1 MVQAR
6 SLPKTISP
14 MLARLTRQPFDSPD
28 HLFELKWDG
37 IRALAFV
44 DGGKLRLQGRD
55 LKDLT
60 PLFPELTGLPE
71 MVETHDT
78 VLDGELVCFDNDGKP
93 SLELMHRRL
102 KRQAEGRVVRNPKV
116 HFVAFDLLFLG
127 GSSVMDEPLS
137 LRKTLLQEV
146 VRPSENV
153 QACEFI
159 DTEGRAF
166 FQATC
171 DLGLEGIMAKN
182 KSGVYLAGK
191 RSPGWQKIKRARE
204 CEFVIGGYAF
214 GGRRREPYSSLLL
227 GLYDDGQ
234 GLVFAGQVSTELSR
248 PETRRLYETLEQL
261 HTPDCPFTRPPRPQA
276 FTYWCEPALVC
287 NVEYGEFTTNGLLRY
302 PVFVSFRDDKPPL
315 DCRIV
320 DAPGW
325 PTELGWSVDFL

>member
-1 MVQAR
+1 
-6 SLPKTISP
+6 

-37 IRALAFV
+37 IRTLAFI
-44 DGGKLRLQGRD
+44 DGGKLRLQSRD

-60 PLFPELTGLPE
+60 PLFPELSGLPE
-71 MVETHDT
+71 RVEAGDT
-78 VLDGELVCFDNDGKP
+78 VLDGELVCFDDEGRP
-93 SLELMHRRL
+93 SLELMQRRL

-127 GSSVMDEPLS
+127 ETSVMDEPLS

-146 VRPSENV
+146 LNPSDNV

-159 DTEGRAF
+159 DSEGKAF

-171 DLGLEGIMAKN
+171 DMGLEGIMAKD

-191 RSPGWQKIKRARE
+191 RSPGWQKIKRVRE
-204 CEFVIGGYAF
+204 CEFVVCGYAF
-214 GGRRREPYSSLLL
+214 GGKRREPYSALLL
-227 GLYDDGQ
+227 GLYDDRQ
-234 GLVFAGQVSTELSR
+234 RLVFVGQVGTELSK
-248 PETRRLYETLEQL
+248 PETRQLYETLEQL
-261 HTPDCPFTRPPRPQA
+261 HTGECPFTSPPRLPA
-276 FTYWCEPALVC
+276 FTYWCNPELVC
-287 NVEYGEFTTNGLLRY
+287 NVEYGEFTTNGVLRY
-302 PVFVSFRDDKPPL
+302 PVFLSLRDDKPPA

-325 PTELGWSVDFL
+325 PSELGWSVDFL

>member
-1 MVQAR
+1 
-6 SLPKTISP
+6 

-78 VLDGELVCFDNDGKP
+78 VLDGELVCFDNEGKP

-171 DLGLEGIMAKN
+171 DLGLEGIMAKD

-191 RSPGWQKIKRARE
+191 RSPGWQKIKRARG
-204 CEFVIGGYAF
+204 VRVRHRRLRLRGQAQGAVQLAAA
-214 GGRRREPYSSLLL
+214 GTVRRRPGARVRRPGEHRAVETGDQAALSDAGAAAHARLPVHETAPPAGVHLLVRARAGMQRRVRRVHDERPAAL
-227 GLYDDGQ
+227 PGLR
-234 GLVFAGQVSTELSR
+234 V
-248 PETRRLYETLEQL
+248 
-261 HTPDCPFTRPPRPQA
+261 
-276 FTYWCEPALVC
+276 
-287 NVEYGEFTTNGLLRY
+287 
-302 PVFVSFRDDKPPL
+302 
-315 DCRIV
+315 I
-320 DAPGW
+320 
-325 PTELGWSVDFL
+325 